1 MTLHSGMQLPE
12 AYVINKF
19 YQFAGAPKYN
29 RYTKTYQ
36 ASCPI
41 CREGKSW
48 LKKRRCYYIPNR
60 NNVFCHNCGWN
71 GTAYKWVKEVTGLSY
86 NEIMQDS
93 LNYETFDCNKNTS
106 IDADAIESSA
116 TLPGDCINLFD
127 EQQIKF
133 YNNNEIVAKAVEYIQ
148 HRRLDVAINKPEALY
163 LCFDKEQKTG
173 HDKRIII
180 PFVDNNGKIIFYQSR
195 SFLQNADDALP
206 KYLSKAGGDRS
217 LFNINKL
224 DAATHNVF
232 VFEGPFNAFF
242 SKNSVAVGG
251 IQERSMMLFSN
262 KQQEQIDVYCKF
274 YDVVWVLDSQW
285 IDNASYLKTQK
296 LIEMKQKV
304 FIWPKQ
310 IGAKCKDFNDVCMA
324 LSINEVP
331 PHFILKNTYEG
342 VQAQLLLSSMRHNTS
357 MPMMSAT

>member
-1 MTLHSGMQLPE
+1 MQLPE
-12 AYVINKF
+12 AYVVNKF

-48 LKKRRCYYIPNR
+48 LKKRRCYYIPNH

-86 NEIMQDS
+86 NEIMLDS
-93 LNYETFDCNKNTS
+93 LNYETFDCNKSNAEETT
-106 IDADAIESSA
+106 AFEAA
-116 TLPGDCINLFD
+116 PTLPGDCINLFD
-127 EQQIKF
+127 EQQVKF
-133 YNNNEIVAKAVEYIQ
+133 YKDNDIVAKAVQYIE
-148 HRRLDVAINKPEALY
+148 HRKLHQAINKPDALY

-173 HDKRIII
+173 HDKRIVI
-180 PFVDNNGKIIFYQSR
+180 PFVDCNGKIIFYQSR
-195 SFLQNADDALP
+195 SFLQNPDDVLP

-224 DAATHNVF
+224 DASATTMF

-242 SKNSVAVGG
+242 CKNSVAVGG

-304 FIWPKQ
+304 FIWPKL
-310 IGAKCKDFNDVCMA
+310 IGMKCKDFNDVCMA
-324 LSINEVP
+324 LNTKEIP

-342 VQAQLLLSSMRHNTS
+342 VQAQLMLSSMRQNTS
-357 MPMMSAT
+357 MPVVSAK